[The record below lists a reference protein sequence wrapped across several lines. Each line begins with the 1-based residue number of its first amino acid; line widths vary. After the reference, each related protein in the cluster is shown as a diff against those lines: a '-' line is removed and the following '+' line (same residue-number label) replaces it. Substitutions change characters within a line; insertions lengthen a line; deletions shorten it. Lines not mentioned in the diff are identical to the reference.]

1 MKKQTEKNNPETQAP
16 LKGDFNKVFTIE
28 DRGRFRLSQDK
39 RAVFLILASLSTI
52 VIIASFTIVVLAS
65 KNDPPPV
72 ITPLSKQQAQNQ
84 SSIQDATYYINIA
97 QRFLAKAEALS
108 KNPNQLPQDKEDI
121 LIAIQNSLE
130 TINEGVNHYPKDD
143 RLYAQRAKIYQGIA
157 SFSPDALEA
166 AIIDLDQ
173 ARKLSPQNPTYPKT
187 QSQILAQIG
196 RYQDASFY
204 AKITYDIEPH
214 NLQNLADLGQIQIKA
229 GQINQAVA
237 SYQTLVSL
245 LPQDSQEIEVIR
257 QEITSLEKL
266 LSQAKTSQGSE
277 LFLTGEPTPK
287 PKNIPADI
295 NLLPQEQ
302 ASLPENLVIASPQE
316 KNDTQQGQEFDLNAS
331 AGEAIVI
338 AGKTETVI
346 YNNNLTENKKI
357 NLVPQGEMSNQV
369 LYVTSKVTNPD
380 SGTPYFIVSLS
391 KPLSQ
396 DLTFMWWIIE

>member
-16 LKGDFNKVFTIE
+16 LKRAFNKVFTIE
-28 DRGRFRLSQDK
+28 DRRRFRLSQDK
-39 RAVFLILASLSTI
+39 RGVFLILASLSTI

-65 KNDPPPV
+65 KNDPQPV

-84 SSIQDATYYINIA
+84 SPIQDATYYINIA

>member
-1 MKKQTEKNNPETQAP
+1 MKKQTEKNNPKTQAP
-16 LKGDFNKVFTIE
+16 LKGDLNKVFTIE
-28 DRGRFRLSQDK
+28 DRGRFHLSQDK
-39 RAVFLILASLSTI
+39 RAVFFILASLSTI
-52 VIIASFTIVVLAS
+52 AIIASFTIVIVTS
-65 KNDPPPV
+65 KNDPQPV
-72 ITPLSKQQAQNQ
+72 ITPLSKQQTQNQ
-84 SSIQDATYYINIA
+84 SPIQDATYYINIA

-108 KNPNQLPQDKEDI
+108 KNPNQSPQDKEDI

-157 SFSPDALEA
+157 SFSPDALEVA
-166 AIIDLDQ
+166 VADLDQ

-187 QSQILAQIG
+187 QSQILAQVG

-204 AKITYDIEPH
+204 AKIAYDIEPH

-237 SYQTLVSL
+237 SYQTLASL
-245 LPQDSQEIEVIR
+245 LPQDSQEIEVIK
-257 QEITSLEKL
+257 QEIANLEKL
-266 LSQAKTSQGSE
+266 LSQAKISQGSE
-277 LFLTGEPTPK
+277 LFLAGEPTPE

-316 KNDTQQGQEFDLNAS
+316 KNDTQQEQEFNLNAF
-331 AGEAIVI
+331 AGEAIII
-338 AGKTETVI
+338 AGKTETII
-346 YNNNLTENKKI
+346 YNNNLTEDKKI
-357 NLVPQGEMSNQV
+357 NLVPQGEMSNQI
-369 LYVTSKVTNPD
+369 LYVKSKVTNPD
-380 SGTPYFIVSLS
+380 SGAPYFIVSLS

-396 DLTFMWWIIE
+396 DLTLMWWIIE